1 MTAGCFHCAEPLP
14 PGEAILARVGGEPRA
29 VCCHGCRAV
38 AEFIDGAGFTAFYD
52 HREAPAAA
60 DADLKPAEQRFGEF
74 DRPGLRAKYV
84 RREGEADEAI
94 LEIGGMYCTACAWL
108 IDRTL
113 ERLPAVHGVD
123 VNPATRRAIVRFDGD
138 ELPFSRLLG
147 AIARAGFRPVPLGS
161 DAASDENEREYK
173 AALKRLIVAAAA
185 GMQVMMF
192 AIALYAGE
200 HFGIDGAIER
210 FLRVVSLLVTLPIVF
225 YSARPFF
232 RSAWRGLRARAP
244 GMDVPVSLAIAIAFA
259 ASVRAV
265 WAGSGAIYF
274 DSVAMFVLFLSGT
287 RFLEMRAR
295 HRSDD
300 QALSLARLLP
310 DLCVRVAADGSE
322 EHCEVSRLATGDLVR
337 IRPGDVL
344 PSDGEIVDGC
354 LDVDESVLTG
364 ESLPVRRGAGAP
376 AFAGGTNVA
385 GTAVLR
391 ITRTGSD
398 TSLAEVGRLLERA
411 KADRPRVAMLADRIA
426 VRFVAGVLVIAAAT
440 GAFWLVHAAGRAF
453 EIVLATLVVTCP
465 CALALATPAALAAA
479 ATRLSRIGA
488 FLVRSR
494 VLDVVRPGA
503 TLVFDKTGTLT
514 RGRPR
519 VAETRLFAAGGERCE
534 AGWLGLA
541 AATEAASEHVLA
553 RAFAEHAGPEHDV
566 TAVETVAGA
575 GVEAVVDGRLL
586 RIGRLDWVAAL
597 SGEGNAMA
605 TDAVGTR
612 VYLGG
617 EQGLLAGFVIADE
630 LRPDAPAAIAALAG
644 AGFDIVI
651 ASGDNEATVRDIAR
665 RLGVPDWHAGL
676 TPAGQVELV
685 RRLQNEGRRVVMIG
699 DGINDAPVLEAAD
712 ASLAMDAGTALAR
725 ASADAIVLGR
735 RLMSVH
741 DLAMIAAATRR
752 IVRQNVAWAIGYNL
766 AAVPLAA
773 AGWLSPWMAA
783 LGMSASSLVVVSNA
797 LRLNRSAGPRR
808 TRSTCGRPAEG
819 QVATP

>member
-1 MTAGCFHCAEPLP
+1 MTGCFHCAEPLP
-14 PGEAILARVGGEPRA
+14 PGEAILARVGGEPRP

-38 AEFIDGAGFTAFYD
+38 AEFIDGAGFTAFYE
-52 HREAPAAA
+52 HRETPTA
-60 DADLKPAEQRFGEF
+60 DAELKPAEQRFGEF
-74 DRPGLRAKYV
+74 DRPELRAKYV

-113 ERLPAVHGVD
+113 ERLPAVCGVD
-123 VNPATRRAIVRFDGD
+123 INPATRRAIVRFDGAA
-138 ELPFSRLLG
+138 LPFSRLLG

-161 DAASDENEREYK
+161 DAAGDENEREYK

-210 FLRVVSLLVTLPIVF
+210 FLRAVSLLVTLPIVF

-232 RSAWRGLRARAP
+232 RSAWRGLKAGAP
-244 GMDVPVSLAIAIAFA
+244 GMDLPVSLAIAIAFA

-322 EHCEVSRLATGDLVR
+322 EHCEVSRLASGDLLR

-344 PSDGEIVDGC
+344 PADGEIVDGC

-364 ESLPVRRGAGAP
+364 ESLPARRGAGARV
-376 AFAGGTNVA
+376 FAGGTNVA
-385 GTAVLR
+385 GTAIVR
-391 ITRTGSD
+391 ITRTGGD
-398 TSLAEVGRLLERA
+398 TSLSEVGRLLERA

-426 VRFVAGVLVIAAAT
+426 VRFVAGVLAIAAAT
-440 GAFWLVHAAGRAF
+440 GAFWLARDADRAF

-465 CALALATPAALAAA
+465 CALSLATPAALAAA
-479 ATRLSRIGA
+479 ATRLSRMGA

-494 VLDVVRPGA
+494 VLDVLRPGA

-519 VAETRLFAAGGERCE
+519 VCETRLFPAGLE
-534 AGWLGLA
+534 AGETACLRLA
-541 AATEAASEHVLA
+541 SAIEAASEHVLA
-553 RAFAEHAGPEHDV
+553 RAFADHAGAAQAV
-566 TAVETVAGA
+566 TGVETVAGA
-575 GVEAVVDGRLL
+575 GVEAVVDGRVL
-586 RIGRLDWVAAL
+586 RIGRHDWVAAL
-597 SGEGNAMA
+597 SGDGRAA
-605 TDAVGTR
+605 ASVAVGTR

-617 EQGLLAGFVIADE
+617 KEGLLAEFVIADE
-630 LRPDAPAAIAALAG
+630 VRPDAAAAVGALTDAG
-644 AGFDIVI
+644 YGVVI

-665 RLGVPDWHAGL
+665 RLGVGDWHAGL
-676 TPAGQVELV
+676 TPAGKVELV
-685 RRLQNEGRRVVMIG
+685 RRLQGEGRRVVMIG

-741 DLAMIAAATRR
+741 DLARIAAATRR

-797 LRLNRSAGPRR
+797 LRLNRSGTPRNER
-808 TRSTCGRPAEG
+808 AAAGRPAAS
-819 QVATP
+819 QAATP